1 MIPLSI
7 TSSDLARLAKLSA
20 ILGTAAAAVVLF
32 LRWDLLTNS
41 PLMVAG
47 QVVSAALAMPT
58 LVILVVRKVDW
69 KYPLL
74 SSLLGR
80 RMVHGLW
87 WGELNSD
94 YGRARGDPP
103 LPPILIAFV
112 IRQTYLTLSIKS
124 YTSSIPGESILETLH
139 AHPLT
144 GDANLRYAYQM
155 TRRANAENK
164 ATLGYGDLV
173 LGGEDREL
181 QGDYWTNSPSAG
193 RIHLR
198 LVTRDCGD
206 IRSFA
211 DAQRAKVRV
220 ESTNSVQAPRPV

>member
-20 ILGTAAAAVVLF
+20 ILGTAAGAFVLF
-32 LRWDLLTNS
+32 LRWGLLTNS
-41 PLMVAG
+41 PLMVTG

-58 LVILVVRKVDW
+58 LVILVVRKIDW

-74 SSLLGR
+74 SKLLGR

-94 YGRARGDPP
+94 YVKERGDPP
-103 LPPILIAFV
+103 LPPIQIAFV

-124 YTSSIPGESILETLH
+124 YTSVIPGESILELLY

-155 TRRANAENK
+155 IRRANGENK

-181 QGDYWTNSPSAG
+181 DGDYWTNSPSAG
-193 RIHLR
+193 RIHLT
-198 LVTRDCGD
+198 LLTRDCDD

-211 DAQRAKVRV
+211 DAHRVKARV
-220 ESTNSVQAPRPV
+220 ESARSV